1 MSQNA
6 ENLANEIEEVLN
18 KWDVRDKIYNATKN
32 NAQNINKY

>member
-18 KWDVRDKIYNATKN
+18 KWDVRDKIIMPPKTMLK
-32 NAQNINKY
+32 I